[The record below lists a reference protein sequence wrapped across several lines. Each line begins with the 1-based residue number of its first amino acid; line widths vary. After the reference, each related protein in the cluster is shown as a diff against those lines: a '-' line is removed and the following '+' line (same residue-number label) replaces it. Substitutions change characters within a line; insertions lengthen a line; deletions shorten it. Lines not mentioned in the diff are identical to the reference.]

1 MSLDSKNSRH
11 GRHGASR
18 RDEVASAEKDMKP
31 GRAQF
36 VQALFAVPR
45 TIHLVLVLI
54 CFILGFALVTT
65 LRAQREDPLE
75 ALSEQDL
82 VALLSELNSQ
92 ENNLRQERSALQQ
105 QVAEIEANESEQEAA

>member
-1 MSLDSKNSRH
+1 M
-11 GRHGASR
+11 
-18 RDEVASAEKDMKP
+18 
-31 GRAQF
+31 
-36 VQALFAVPR
+36 
-45 TIHLVLVLI
+45 
-54 CFILGFALVTT
+54 TT

-105 QVAEIEANESEQEAA
+105 QVAEIEANESEQEVAAQTARKINQLAQINSGRVPVE